1 MALGQGVGQR
11 RRGSRLAETTAPR
24 RLPGFA
30 EEVGCGANVLLD
42 RPEQEDE
49 QRLREIVCE
58 RRSVDICF
66 HDSPH
71 DEATRPCLRAF
82 HTVSLGST
90 LAI

>member
-49 QRLREIVCE
+49 QRLREANRHE
-58 RRSVDICF
+58 RGVHLRGHDPPDGEAVSPCSVVF
-66 HDSPH
+66 GQFLH
-71 DEATRPCLRAF
+71 ARL
-82 HTVSLGST
+82 
-90 LAI
+90 